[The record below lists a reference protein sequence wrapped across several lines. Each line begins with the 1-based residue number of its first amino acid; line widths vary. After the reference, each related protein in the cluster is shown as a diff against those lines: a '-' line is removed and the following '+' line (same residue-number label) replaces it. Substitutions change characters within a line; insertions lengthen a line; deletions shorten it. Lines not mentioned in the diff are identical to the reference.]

1 MDFKTYI
8 INQKKYLHFDYPVH
22 DEIFFNRITSENNF
36 VSSYR
41 FLPYIRIEIPTYKF
55 DGKKVK
61 KKTRKITLA
70 SHGASLIYKIYA
82 ERLKLIYEKYVET
95 KPVNLVATAYRS
107 SSSEI
112 KRSNIY
118 AAKEIFDCITG
129 SKTTYIIKG
138 DFKAFF
144 DSLDHKYLKHALKMV
159 LDQSNLS
166 DDWYA
171 ILKSI
176 TRYKYI
182 GGPELK
188 SLLGNRI
195 FKKEPAYF
203 RNRKQFA
210 TFYHNSSEYFYSNHV
225 GIPQGTPLSAL
236 LANIYMLEFDIEVDN
251 MVRKLGGIY
260 RRYSD
265 DFVIVLPGEK
275 LSKDEALNLKN
286 TIIQKSLNMLSLTI
300 EDTKTDFYCYVEH
313 RLLDYDKNRKHLD
326 YLGFRF
332 TGDKVYLRE
341 KSIYKFSYRGKKAV
355 KFLIRDYQDKKRANL
370 SDTEIDN
377 LSFTIPKKINGK
389 MVGWRNSNEYYN
401 DIRRRQIKLVRRKF
415 QNKSKFRISRQN
427 IASYLIENNSSR
439 SFLNYAARAQELLT
453 ANNPSYS
460 VEVLKQSR
468 KRIAKNQRLFSQGT
482 SGKKK

>member
-8 INQKKYLHFDYPVH
+8 IDQKKYIHFDYPVRN
-22 DEIFFNRITSENNF
+22 EKIFNRIESENNF
-36 VSSYR
+36 VSSFR

-118 AAKEIFDCITG
+118 SAKEIFDCITE

-159 LDQSNLS
+159 IGQSNLS

-182 GGPELK
+182 GSTELK
-188 SLLGNRI
+188 RLLSHRNL
-195 FKKEPAYF
+195 KKESAYF

-251 MVRKLGGIY
+251 IVRELGGIY

-300 EDTKTDFYCYVEH
+300 EDSKTDFYCYVDH
-313 RLLDYDKNRKHLD
+313 CLLDEDKNRKHMD

-355 KFLIRDYQDKKRANL
+355 KFLIRDYQDKKKAHL
-370 SDTEIDN
+370 SDTEIN
-377 LSFTIPKKINGK
+377 SLEFPIPKKSNGIV
-389 MVGWRNSNEYYN
+389 VGWKNTNEYYN
-401 DIRRRQIKLVRRKF
+401 EIRRRQIKLVRRKI
-415 QNKSKFRISRQN
+415 QNKSKFRISQQN
-427 IASYLIENNSSR
+427 IASYLTENNSSR
-439 SFLNYAARAQELLT
+439 SFLNYAARAQEILT

-468 KRIAKNQRLFSQGT
+468 KRIVKNQRLFRHGT
-482 SGKKK
+482 SGK